1 MRSVYCYYLRN
12 MLKALVITIIV
23 LFLMIIRVPAVQISQ
38 QENGGRK
45 ILANHQDD
53 LGHDGLLDG
62 KKTVRVLN
70 GMNNGIVV
78 YLHCQSKD
86 DDFHQHVLAV
96 GKYQQ
101 WSFRD
106 NIGGTTLYWCTMDAN
121 NVHESFEVY
130 SVEVEEMICDTQCY
144 RILKNDGA
152 YFFNQFQSKWE
163 KRLSWY
169 IPN

>member
-1 MRSVYCYYLRN
+1 

-53 LGHDGLLDG
+53 LGLHDGLLDG

-121 NVHESFEVY
+121 TLHASFEIY
-130 SVEVEEMICDTQCY
+130 NAKRDDSKCDSQ
-144 RILKNDGA
+144 
-152 YFFNQFQSKWE
+152 
-163 KRLSWY
+163 
-169 IPN
+169 